1 MHGLLSK
8 KKKKKPLGT
17 RSGEETVKPHKHW
30 HLSTKEWKSIKR
42 THLSKGKDSTYLF
55 SHLSLI
61 IKMKSS
67 SKKGLQID
75 VGKNKSLVLLLCS
88 AFTRHLYL
96 CCKWTNEESLEAAFR
111 NSRQNR
117 ENTGARIQSF
127 IVPSECDSTLSDL
140 IVRSLSAKY
149 RPDRYRRDKSV
160 KFGTELP

>member
-1 MHGLLSK
+1 MGRRNCTTSQAL
-8 KKKKKPLGT
+8 KP
-17 RSGEETVKPHKHW
+17 
-30 HLSTKEWKSIKR
+30 STKEWKSIKR

-88 AFTRHLYL
+88 ASTRHLIKRMKRVL
-96 CCKWTNEESLEAAFR
+96 KATFR

-117 ENTGARIQSF
+117 INTGARIKSF
-127 IVPSECDSTLSDL
+127 IVTSEAAILVSERSDRSTLSVFNVHLLTSFNRLSQWTICEGQAWRKVLDL
-140 IVRSLSAKY
+140 PH
-149 RPDRYRRDKSV
+149 RP
-160 KFGTELP
+160 